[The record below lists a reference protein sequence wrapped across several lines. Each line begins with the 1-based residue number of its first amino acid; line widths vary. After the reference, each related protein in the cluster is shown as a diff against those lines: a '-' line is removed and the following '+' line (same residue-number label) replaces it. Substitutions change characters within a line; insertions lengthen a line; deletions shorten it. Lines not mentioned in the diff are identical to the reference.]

1 MGWQA
6 IPGFCN
12 FTPSPPTTY
21 PMTQRVHNLKSLLCI
36 AILTAGCGHL
46 AMAQGQA
53 QGAAAAQQALE
64 LLNEGKLPEAEDA
77 YNALITQFPT
87 SGVAPEA
94 LFRLGYVQYLLA
106 EYPRA
111 IATLQRVTSPP
122 ATPEIKAAADALIP
136 EAYNAEASAMEP
148 GDPGRKQAFQDAIK
162 QFEAYIQKYP
172 QSAQVESAMYGRAAA
187 LFQIQDYTNASTGL
201 TQILQRFPN
210 SDTTLDTE
218 DLLALVLTSQ
228 ASDIL
233 RNKGDASVAA
243 QKYNQALTYLADIIE
258 RNADVS
264 LSNSAQ
270 FQIGEVLFNRGNA
283 EKDPARTKD
292 FTNAMAAYRAVQPPA
307 ALVPAQEA
315 RVAFVLQRVRQASA
329 SNDASALE
337 RVQRVQDREN
347 AKLQSL
353 KHAPD
358 QTLNAQLRIASIFF
372 FLQKFDEARVLLRYL
387 QPFAI
392 DPDQKKQLQYYI
404 TLTYISQGILDKAEQ
419 AYNAFFSAYRGDPLG
434 ENLPLVM
441 GSAFLS
447 GTNSQPQ
454 KAAAYLA
461 QEREYYPGSPLVNDA
476 LDQQAAALSGQHRY
490 DEAIATYNQF
500 LAQNPPPEQAAD
512 ASRGIATIYQ
522 QTGKMDEAV
531 KQYQA
536 TADKYPTT
544 AAAEQCAFYAAG
556 LETSVNA
563 AQALPMLQTFVRKHP
578 NGQYTAQAMMM
589 IGQVQNSTGSTDAA
603 LQTFKD
609 VEAKFPKSEF
619 APQAYFQQAATL
631 ARQDKT
637 DEMVSV
643 LQEFLSKYPDDKDVF
658 YAYDTIGQTQAGK
671 GKVADAIATYGD
683 MVKSHPEHPMAPL
696 AVYRE
701 TELWHRVAESMGRY
715 QALKPDAQPTWE
727 KAVRSSIAAGE
738 QLAQNYPNAPQVGV
752 ALKMIRTD
760 HEMLVAAGKET
771 TDDVEAYFHGLA
783 QKFGD
788 NDSAKDRVIFTLAV
802 FTYTKDQV
810 MGLAQMG
817 VAYKPAYVY
826 APEDLDVY
834 GTALLAQGK
843 ADEAYQVY
851 EKIGRDYSVPPNVQ
865 PAQAAPAI
873 QEAQATSLFGMG
885 TALDKEGKAAQS
897 GQMFAQLKALY
908 PWSPRLLEANFGIAR
923 SLVQQGKYDAASALL
938 VPIVSSRSAPT
949 SLRAH
954 AFLVIG
960 QIQESKGNID
970 AAIDSYLKTAAFYGS
985 VSDAAAEGLWRGGQM
1000 LEKQAAT
1007 LTEQSTPKKSDQMAK
1022 AVNAYKQIGETY
1034 SDSPYFQQSLDRLK
1048 ALGQ

>member
-1 MGWQA
+1 
-6 IPGFCN
+6 
-12 FTPSPPTTY
+12 
-21 PMTQRVHNLKSLLCI
+21 
-36 AILTAGCGHL
+36 
-46 AMAQGQA
+46 MAQAGGQA

-87 SGVAPEA
+87 SGVAPEG

-106 EYPRA
+106 EYPQA
-111 IATLQRVTSPP
+111 IATLQRVVSPP
-122 ATPEIKAAADALIP
+122 ASPEIKAAADALIP
-136 EAYNAEASAMEP
+136 EAYNAEAAAMEP
-148 GDPGRKQAFQDAIK
+148 GEMGRKQAFQDAIK
-162 QFEAYIQKYP
+162 QFDAFIQKYP
-172 QSAQVESAMYGRAAA
+172 HSAQVESAMYGRAAA
-187 LFQIQDYTNASTGL
+187 SFQIQDYTTAANSL
-201 TQILQRFPN
+201 TQLLQRFPN
-210 SDTTLDTE
+210 SDTTLDSE

-233 RNKGDASVAA
+233 RAKGDANVAA
-243 QKYNQALTYLADIIE
+243 QKYNRALSYLADIIN

-283 EKDPARTKD
+283 EKDPARGRD
-292 FTNAMAAYRAVQPPA
+292 LANAMAAYRAVQPPA

-315 RVAFVLQRVRQASA
+315 RVAFVLQRVRQAAA

-347 AKLQSL
+347 AKLQAL

-358 QTLNAQLRIASIFF
+358 QTLNAQLRIASILF
-372 FLQKFDEARVLLRYL
+372 FLQKYDEARVLLHYL
-387 QPFAI
+387 QPFAT
-392 DPDQKKQLQYYI
+392 DPDQKKQIQYYL
-404 TLTYISQGILDKAEQ
+404 TLTYISQGILDKAEK
-419 AYNAFFSAYRGDPLG
+419 AYNDFFSTYHSDPLG

-441 GSAFLS
+441 GSAFIS
-447 GTNSQPQ
+447 GSNPQPA
-454 KAAAYLA
+454 KAATYLS

-476 LDQQAAALSGQHRY
+476 LDQQAAALSAQHRY
-490 DEAIATYNQF
+490 DEAISTYKQF
-500 LAQNPPPEQAAD
+500 LSQNPPPEQAAD
-512 ASRGIATIYQ
+512 ASRGIAMIYQ
-522 QTGKMDEAV
+522 QTGNMEGAV

-544 AAAEQCAFYAAG
+544 PTAEQCSFYAAG
-556 LETSVNA
+556 LETTVNA
-563 AQALPMLQTFVRKHP
+563 GQALPMLQAYVAKYP

-589 IGQVQNSTGSTDAA
+589 MGQVQNTLGNTEAA
-603 LQTFKD
+603 IQTFKD
-609 VEAKFPKSEF
+609 VEAKFPKTDF

-637 DEMVSV
+637 DEMISV
-643 LQEFLSKYPDDKDVF
+643 LQDFLSQYPDNKDIF

-671 GKVADAIATYGD
+671 GKVADAIATYAD
-683 MVKSHPEHPMAPL
+683 MVEKHPAHPMAPL
-696 AVYRE
+696 AVYRQ
-701 TELWHRVAESMGRY
+701 TELWHRVAATMGRY
-715 QALKPDAQPTWE
+715 QALKPDAQATWE

-738 QLAQNYPNAPQVGV
+738 SLVQNYPDAPQVGV

-760 HEMLVAAGKET
+760 HEMLVGAGKET
-771 TDDVEAYFHGLA
+771 TDDVEAYFHGMA
-783 QKFGD
+783 EKFGG
-788 NDSAKDRVIFTLAV
+788 NDSAKDRIIFTLAV

-834 GTALLAQGK
+834 GAALLAQGK
-843 ADEAYQVY
+843 ADDSYQVY
-851 EKIGRDYSVPPNVQ
+851 EKIGRDYPVPPGVQ

-873 QEAQATSLFGMG
+873 QEAQATALFGMG
-885 TALDKEGKAAQS
+885 TALDKAGKAAQA
-897 GQMFAQLKALY
+897 GQMFAQLKTLY

-923 SLVQQGKYDAASALL
+923 SLVSQGKYDAASALL

-960 QIQESKGNID
+960 QLQEAKGNID

-985 VSDAAAEGLWRGGQM
+985 VADAAAEGLWRGGQM

-1007 LTEQSTPKKSDQMAK
+1007 LTEQTTPKKSEQIAK
-1022 AVNAYKQIGETY
+1022 AVDAYKKIGENY
-1034 SDSPYFQQSLDRLK
+1034 PDSPFFQQSLDRLK